1 MAEVQVQLEWD
12 KEGLVFH
19 GGAVGGVELRVDGNT
34 RVAISPVQAML
45 VSLVAC
51 TAADVVDILE
61 KMRVPLGGL
70 RVRGDADRA
79 KEPPRRYTAIRLVYE
94 AEGLAAESEDK
105 LRRAIQLS
113 HEKYCS
119 VLHSLRTDIHIDTT
133 VVLS

>member
-1 MAEVQVQLEWD
+1 MADVQVQLEWD

-94 AEGLAAESEDK
+94 AEGLAADSEDK

>member
-1 MAEVQVQLEWD
+1 MADVQVQLEWD

>member
-1 MAEVQVQLEWD
+1 MADVQVQLEWD

-19 GGAVGGVELRVDGNT
+19 GGAVGGVEVRVDGNT
-34 RVAISPVQAML
+34 RVAISPVQALL

-119 VLHSLRTDIHIDTT
+119 VLHSLRTDIHIDTI

>member
-1 MAEVQVQLEWD
+1 MADVQVQLEWE
-12 KEGLVFH
+12 KQGLVFH
-19 GGAVGGVELRVDGNT
+19 GGAVGGVEMRIDGNT

-70 RVRGDADRA
+70 VVRAEGDRA
-79 KEPPRRYTAIRLVYE
+79 SQPPRRYTAIRLVYE
-94 AEGLAAESEDK
+94 TEGLSAESEDK
-105 LRRAIQLS
+105 LQRAIQLS

-119 VLHSLRTDIHIDTT
+119 VMHSLASEIEISTK